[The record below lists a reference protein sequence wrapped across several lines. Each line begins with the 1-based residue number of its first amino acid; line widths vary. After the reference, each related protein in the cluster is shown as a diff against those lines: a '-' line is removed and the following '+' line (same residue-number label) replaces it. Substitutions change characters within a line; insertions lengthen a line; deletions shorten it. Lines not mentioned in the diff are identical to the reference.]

1 MTTIT
6 KRKSAQ
12 ATKRT
17 AGATPSSSQTTPAAT
32 PESSDA
38 EREVDAL
45 VARGLVALEK
55 FERLDQEHIDRIV
68 AKASIAALNQHLV
81 LAKLAVEETGR
92 GLVEDKAT
100 KNIFACEH

>member
-1 MTTIT
+1 MNTVAA
-6 KRKSAQ
+6 K
-12 ATKRT
+12 T
-17 AGATPSSSQTTPAAT
+17 APAAT
-32 PESSDA
+32 PEPSDA

-45 VARGLVALEK
+45 VSRGLVALKK
-55 FERLDQEHIDRIV
+55 FERLNQEQVDRIV